1 DEYFCDD
8 RMLYALSTQSS
19 GTRVTVHSEARMQR
33 ESYRGD
39 IAGEVVL
46 AYEGEGAIRKGLV
59 AVPPSLW
66 LIRALDQALVA
77 SREPHSRSHSGLHD
91 EPELSYLAAS
101 KSRASAAEDATI
113 LCHHLAMGGRFYIMH

>member
-8 RMLYALSTQSS
+8 RMSYALSTQSS
-19 GTRVTVHSEARMQR
+19 DTRVTIHSEARMQR
-33 ESYRGD
+33 KSYRSD

-46 AYEGEGAIRKGLV
+46 AYEGEGAIRKGL
-59 AVPPSLW
+59 
-66 LIRALDQALVA
+66 ALVA
-77 SREPHSRSHSGLHD
+77 SREPHRKSHSGLHD
-91 EPELSYLAAS
+91 EPELSYLATS